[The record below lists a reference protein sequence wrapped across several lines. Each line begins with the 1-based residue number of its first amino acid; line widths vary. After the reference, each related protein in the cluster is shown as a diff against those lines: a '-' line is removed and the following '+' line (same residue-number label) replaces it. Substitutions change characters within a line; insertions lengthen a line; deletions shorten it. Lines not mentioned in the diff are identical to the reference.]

1 MAKYSDPYLEF
12 VLCNFLK
19 CAHTHSNEQT
29 HTVNTHPE
37 QWTAIYAAAP
47 GEQLGLRCLAQGLLS
62 RGIEDERALYIHP
75 HLQLLPAWDSNSQP
89 LDYESD
95 SLTIGPWLPPY
106 RLTSC
111 MSYLN
116 VKGELKFTQAK
127 AILKKKRLNRKNISF
142 LRDTFLIQY
151 HKELSAKTNWAMF
164 IFTDKVIWYN
174 MMVSHG
180 LPVPSLI
187 MCYVLT

>member
-1 MAKYSDPYLEF
+1 MTHTWNSCSAIFWS
-12 VLCNFLK
+12 
-19 CAHTHSNEQT
+19 AHTHSNEHTHT
-29 HTVNTHPE
+29 HTVNTYPE
-37 QWTAIYAAAP
+37 QWTAIYAEAP
-47 GEQLGLRCLAQGLLS
+47 GEQLGLHCLAQGLLS
-62 RGIEDERALYIHP
+62 PQYSVLRMERALYIHP
-75 HLQLLPAWDSNSQP
+75 HLQFLQARDSNSQP

-95 SLTIGPWLPPY
+95 SLTIRPWLPPY

-111 MSYLN
+111 MSYLY

-151 HKELSAKTNWAMF
+151 HKELSAQTNWAMF

-180 LPVPSLI
+180 LPVHSLI